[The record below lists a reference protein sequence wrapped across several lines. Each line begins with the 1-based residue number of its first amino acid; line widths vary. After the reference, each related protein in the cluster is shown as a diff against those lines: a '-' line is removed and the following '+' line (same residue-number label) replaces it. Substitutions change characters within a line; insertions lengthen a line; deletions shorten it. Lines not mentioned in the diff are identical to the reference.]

1 MAVNNFREDEQS
13 KEELKKVTILRLFSY
28 MKKYK
33 KEIIHVLII
42 MGLIITVNV
51 LNPILMKIAIDDY
64 IKKFNA
70 KGLYVIGIIAI
81 IMNLISR
88 YCMKKRIVIMSK
100 VSNRVLMEIRQEL
113 YEHLQKLSFN
123 FFDNRPVGKV
133 LARVI
138 GDVNSLKSVL
148 TNSVISLIP
157 DFVTLIVVLIIMF
170 VLNVKLALGALALLP
185 LLVFGM
191 YFVQVRAHRRWQIFR
206 KKNSNMNAYTHENFS
221 GIRVVQSFTAE
232 QYTSKTFRDLLR
244 EHKKSFINAVRLN
257 DIFWPMVE
265 ISWGIGTIMVF
276 LIGVNLSSKNEITV
290 GTLIA
295 FTTYVGM
302 FWQPIMNLSNFYNQL
317 ITNIAGAERIFEIL
331 DTKPDIKDIRNAKKM
346 PSIKGNVT
354 FNNITFGYDEKVKVL
369 EDVSFNIKEG
379 ETIALVGPTGAGKTT
394 IVNLLSRFYD
404 VNEGTVKIDGI
415 DIRDV
420 SIESLRSQMGIMTQ
434 DTFLFTGTI
443 KDNIRYGKLD
453 ATDEEIIESAKAV
466 HAHEFIMK
474 LEKGY
479 DTAVNERGTKL
490 SVGQRQLIAFARIM
504 LSKPKILILDEAT
517 SSIDTHT
524 ERLVQKGI
532 EELLKNRTSFVIAHR
547 LSTIQKANRIFVVD
561 KGNILES
568 GNHDELMNQEG
579 IYYNLYMAQFEAIS

>member
-1 MAVNNFREDEQS
+1 
-13 KEELKKVTILRLFSY
+13 
-28 MKKYK
+28 
-33 KEIIHVLII
+33 
-42 MGLIITVNV
+42 MGIIITVNV
-51 LNPILMKIAIDDY
+51 LNPILIKIAIDDY
-64 IKKFNA
+64 IKEFNA
-70 KGLYVIGIIAI
+70 KGLYVIGAIAVV
-81 IMNLISR
+81 MNLVGR
-88 YCMKKRIVIMSK
+88 YCMKKRILIMSR
-100 VSNRVLMEIRQEL
+100 VSNSVLLEIRQEL

-185 LLVFGM
+185 FLIFGM

-232 QYTSKTFRDLLR
+232 GYTSNTFKELLR

-276 LIGVNLSSKNEITV
+276 LICVNLSTKNEITV

-302 FWQPIMNLSNFYNQL
+302 FWQPIMHLSNFYNQL

-331 DTKPDIKDIRNAKKM
+331 DTEPDIKDIENAKTM
-346 PSIKGNVT
+346 PSIEGNVA
-354 FNNITFGYDEKVKVL
+354 FSNVTFGYDDKVKVL
-369 EDVSFNIKEG
+369 KDVSFDIKKG
-379 ETIALVGPTGAGKTT
+379 ETIALVGPTGAGKST
-394 IVNLLSRFYD
+394 IINLISRFYD
-404 VNEGTVKIDGI
+404 IDEGVIKIDGV

-420 SIESLRSQMGIMTQ
+420 TTESLRSQMGIMTQ

-453 ATDEEIIESAKAV
+453 ATDEEIIKAAKAV
-466 HAHEFIMK
+466 HAHEFIVK
-474 LEKGY
+474 LDKGY
-479 DTAVNERGTKL
+479 DTEVNERGTKL

-504 LSKPKILILDEAT
+504 LKEPKILILDEAT

-532 EELLKNRTSFVIAHR
+532 EQLLTDRTSFVIAHR

-568 GNHDELMNQEG
+568 GNHDELMGQEG

>member
-232 QYTSKTFRDLLR
+232 QYTSKTFRELLS
-244 EHKKSFINAVRLN
+244 EHKRSFINAVRLN

-331 DTKPDIKDIRNAKKM
+331 DTKPDIKDIRNAKIM

-420 SIESLRSQMGIMTQ
+420 STLSLRSQMGIMTQ

>member
-232 QYTSKTFRDLLR
+232 QYTSKTFRELLS
-244 EHKKSFINAVRLN
+244 EHKRSFINAVRLN

-331 DTKPDIKDIRNAKKM
+331 DTKPDIKDIRNAKNM

>member
-81 IMNLISR
+81 IMNLSSR

-232 QYTSKTFRDLLR
+232 QYTSKTFRELLS
-244 EHKKSFINAVRLN
+244 EHKRSFINAVRLN

-331 DTKPDIKDIRNAKKM
+331 DTKPDIKDIRNAKIM

-404 VNEGTVKIDGI
+404 VNEGTVKIDDI

>member
-232 QYTSKTFRDLLR
+232 QYTSKTFRELLS
-244 EHKKSFINAVRLN
+244 EHKRSFINAVRLN

-354 FNNITFGYDEKVKVL
+354 FDNITFGYDEKVKVL

>member
-232 QYTSKTFRDLLR
+232 QYTSKTFRELLS
-244 EHKKSFINAVRLN
+244 EHKRSFINAVRLN

-331 DTKPDIKDIRNAKKM
+331 DTKPDIKDIRNAKIM

>member
-70 KGLYVIGIIAI
+70 NGLYIIGIIAV

-88 YCMKKRIVIMSK
+88 YCMKKRILIMSK
-100 VSNRVLMEIRQEL
+100 VSNSVLMEIRQEL

-148 TNSVISLIP
+148 TNSVISLVP

-232 QYTSKTFRDLLR
+232 QYTSKTFRELLR
-244 EHKKSFINAVRLN
+244 EHKRSFINAVRLN

-331 DTKPDIKDIRNAKKM
+331 DTKPDIKDIRNAKTM

-369 EDVSFNIKEG
+369 ENVSFNIKEG

-404 VNEGTVKIDGI
+404 VNEGTVKIDDI

-420 SIESLRSQMGIMTQ
+420 TIESLRSQMGIMTQ

-474 LEKGY
+474 LDKGY

>member
-13 KEELKKVTILRLFSY
+13 KTVLKKVTILRLFSY

-33 KEIIHVLII
+33 KEIIYVLLI
-42 MGLIITVNV
+42 MGIIITVNV
-51 LNPILMKIAIDDY
+51 LNPILIKIAMDDY
-64 IKKFNA
+64 IKKFNP
-70 KGLYVIGIIAI
+70 KGLYVIGVIAVV
-81 IMNLISR
+81 MNLISR
-88 YCMKKRIVIMSK
+88 FCMKKRILVMSK
-100 VSNRVLMEIRQEL
+100 VSNKVLMEIRQEL

-170 VLNVKLALGALALLP
+170 ILNVKLALGALALLP
-185 LLVFGM
+185 FLVFGM
-191 YFVQVRAHRRWQIFR
+191 YFVQVRAHRRWQVFR

-232 QYTSKTFRDLLR
+232 EYTSKTFRELLR
-244 EHKKSFINAVRLN
+244 EHRKSFVSAVKLN

-265 ISWGIGTIMVF
+265 ISWGIGTVMVF
-276 LIGVNLSSKNEITV
+276 LIGVNLSTKNEITI

-331 DTKPDIKDIRNAKKM
+331 DTKPDIKDINNAEVM
-346 PSIKGNVT
+346 PLIKGNVEFDNVT
-354 FNNITFGYDEKVKVL
+354 FSYDNKVNVL
-369 EDVSFNIKEG
+369 ENVSFNIKKG

-394 IVNLLSRFYD
+394 IVNLISRFYD
-404 VNEGTVKIDGI
+404 INKGIVKIDGI
-415 DIRDV
+415 NIKDV
-420 SIESLRSQMGIMTQ
+420 TIESLRSQMGIMTQ

-443 KDNIRYGKLD
+443 KDNIRYGKLN
-453 ATDEEIIESAKAV
+453 ATDEEIIEAAKAV
-466 HAHEFIMK
+466 HAHEFIVK
-474 LEKGY
+474 LENGY
-479 DTAVNERGTKL
+479 DTEVNERGTRL

-504 LSKPKILILDEAT
+504 LSKPKILVLDEAT

-532 EELLKNRTSFVIAHR
+532 EELLRGRTSFVIAHR
-547 LSTIQKANRIFVVD
+547 LSTIQKADRIFVVD
-561 KGNILES
+561 KGNILET
-568 GNHDELMNQEG
+568 GNHNELMSREG

>member
-13 KEELKKVTILRLFSY
+13 ENVLKKVTILRLFSY

-33 KEIIHVLII
+33 KEIIYVLII
-42 MGLIITVNV
+42 MGIIITVNV

-64 IKKFNA
+64 IKKSNVN
-70 KGLYVIGIIAI
+70 GLYVIGIIAI

-88 YCMKKRIVIMSK
+88 YCMKKRIVMMSQ
-100 VSNRVLMEIRQEL
+100 VSNRVLMEIRQQL

-185 LLVFGM
+185 FLVFGM
-191 YFVQVRAHRRWQIFR
+191 YFVQVRAHRRWQVFR

-232 QYTSKTFRDLLR
+232 RYTSNTFRELLS
-244 EHKKSFINAVRLN
+244 EHRKSFISAVKLN

-276 LIGVNLSSKNEITV
+276 ILGVNMSTKNEITV

-331 DTKPDIKDIRNAKKM
+331 DTNPDIKDIKDAKIM

-354 FNNITFGYDEKVKVL
+354 FSKVTFGYDEKVKVL
-369 EDVSFNIKEG
+369 SDVSFDIKKG

-404 VNEGTVKIDGI
+404 INEGIVKIDGI

-420 SIESLRSQMGIMTQ
+420 TIESLRSQMGIMTQ

-453 ATDEEIIESAKAV
+453 ATDEEIMESAKAV
-466 HAHEFIMK
+466 HAHEFIVK

-479 DTAVNERGTKL
+479 DTEVNERGTKL

-532 EELLKNRTSFVIAHR
+532 EELLKDRTSFVIAHR
-547 LSTIQKANRIFVVD
+547 LSTIQKADRIFVVD